1 MTVAEPLQSKLV
13 SMGMLS
19 PQPNQESLPLGPE
32 MQVAS
37 HHFLARCSH
46 AFWCPENINV
56 QFSNYKNVEEIYNN
70 FSWKGN
76 DLINSDGM

>member
-37 HHFLARCSH
+37 LQDARMLSG
-46 AFWCPENINV
+46 AQRILMFNSQTIRT
-56 QFSNYKNVEEIYNN
+56 
-70 FSWKGN
+70 WKKFTIIFPGRAMT
-76 DLINSDGM
+76 LLTLMACE